1 MFVSLYLYEIVHAF
15 FEFSLSQV
23 KKAYLKAVRFVH
35 PDKLPGKLNLM
46 IFIALKYA
54 DCFHLL
60 CCLLVLFRTDDLSVE
75 MQMVAEAVFIV
86 LTDAFNKYRARIE
99 ASSA

>member
-1 MFVSLYLYEIVHAF
+1 
-15 FEFSLSQV
+15 V

-46 IFIALKYA
+46 FFIALK
-54 DCFHLL
+54 LL
-60 CCLLVLFRTDDLSVE
+60 IVFIFCVCVLVLFPTDDLSVE